1 MKSDKRR
8 FTVTVEVEAPLM
20 RDVHAALDAANSY
33 LYKHGGF
40 MTAGKIREHKKQ
52 GQGR

>member
-20 RDVHAALDAANSY
+20 RDVHAALDAANAY
-33 LYKHGGF
+33 LYAKGGF
-40 MTAGKIREHKKQ
+40 MTTSKIREHKKQ
-52 GQGR
+52 GR